1 MLLGGGALIGAS
13 MLPSCSFYSPALA
26 NEMERVDY
34 IMHMA
39 TNENPWGPSRVAL
52 QAMTDSMKLTNQY
65 SGDHVDWLALWQASM

>member
-1 MLLGGGALIGAS
+1 
-13 MLPSCSFYSPALA
+13 
-26 NEMERVDY
+26 
-34 IMHMA
+34 MHMA